1 MMIFFQ
7 FFRHQYRYE
16 AVLMRQRF
24 EESRHEKDMRKCA
37 AMVEAGEEE
46 VWQNQA
52 AQQFIYRNDEH
63 GITYGRQA
71 HIEDHMLNEWHPWEK
86 VSFPENRK
94 FNLSKKFVKLNEVEC
109 QQTLTS
115 FPFS

>member
-1 MMIFFQ
+1 
-7 FFRHQYRYE
+7 
-16 AVLMRQRF
+16 MRQRF

-86 VSFPENRK
+86 VSFIHFSSNLK
-94 FNLSKKFVKLNEVEC
+94 FNLSKHRKKIVKL
-109 QQTLTS
+109 L
-115 FPFS
+115 

>member
-1 MMIFFQ
+1 
-7 FFRHQYRYE
+7 
-16 AVLMRQRF
+16 MRQRF

-86 VSFPENRK
+86 VSFILVK
-94 FNLSKKFVKLNEVEC
+94 ISNLICQKIVVKLK
-109 QQTLTS
+109 
-115 FPFS
+115 